1 MYDILFQKGRIGNV
15 ELKNRLVMSP
25 MGSNLAELDGSCGDA
40 MIAYYEERAKGGCGL
55 IMPEICRVNDAT
67 GAGSFR
73 QLSVTKDRHIAGLA
87 KLAAAIHKHGSKIFI
102 QLHHPGREGVSRLIG
117 GQPCVSASDRVCLYS
132 QQPTRALTHDEVLE
146 LIEQF
151 SDGAVRC
158 QKAGIDGIEL
168 HCAHG
173 YLLEQFL
180 SPYTNFREDEYGGS
194 FENRMRFVKEIIEKI
209 REKCGPDYP
218 VGMRL
223 SVDEM
228 LAHNGVTEPFID
240 LEEGVKIVK
249 YFEEVG
255 IDFIDVSCGIYET
268 LNWAIEPTSFPEGW
282 RRPMIQAVK
291 DAVNIPVMAVAAIR
305 SPEIAA
311 QFMEEGVY
319 DFAEFGRTWLAEP
332 EWGVKVQEG
341 RIDELNKCINCLRC
355 FETLLTINAQ
365 LQPFQCAVN
374 PRMGRELKLG
384 DLEPVTG
391 GKCAVVVGG
400 GPGGMQ
406 AAKTLAERGVKVTL
420 VDRKEELGGTIN
432 LAKLPPLKERM
443 QNYIDYMGTQLCK
456 LGVDVQLGKEV
467 TADDIAVM
475 NPDAVVLA
483 TGSKSIVPKSIP
495 GADGAN
501 VFTVEEAL
509 TGKVDLTGKHVAMIG
524 AGLTGLEAAEFLG
537 EKGIQVTV
545 VDMVDRPAPTAYIA
559 NVIDVMGRIKK
570 MDIGFEF
577 KNALKAVEADGVCI
591 ENVETGEQKKIACDA
606 VVMSL
611 GYKPD
616 QSLKA
621 ALEEKGICV
630 KLVGS
635 AIKDGTMGPATRSG
649 YDVGAELFRAP
660 KPSFVTPPEKMAAF
674 AKDCAMKKQEGVY
687 MLYATNPEAIR
698 RILPAP
704 LEPYALPLVYVSAN
718 HINEPTFAD
727 NYYESILGVY
737 ATYKGQLGL
746 YCISLVLGG
755 QGAEMATALGR
766 DVLAIPKKVDAEFV
780 IRKDDE
786 KGKVD
791 VSVARRG
798 TQLINMKL
806 RLGEYNH
813 PMMHLIMQAPAPG
826 KETKGFGYYF
836 HFDQIPDENGG
847 SKFSTCLTKVLCQ
860 YEYTGWIPAF
870 VEDFELKSSVDD
882 PWAELPVETI
892 IGAGYSNNNLF
903 LGNSLFCEKADPDE
917 VMPKIIPAW
926 YDLSAFGV
934 TGRK

>member
-1 MYDILFQKGRIGNV
+1 MYDILFQKGKIGNV

-40 MIAYYEERAKGGCGL
+40 MIAYYEARAKGGCGL
-55 IMPEICRVNDAT
+55 IIPEICRVNDAT

-73 QLSVTKDRHIAGLA
+73 QLSVTKDRHIAGLSR
-87 KLAAAIHKHGSKIFI
+87 LAAAIHKHGSKIFI
-102 QLHHPGREGVSRLIG
+102 QLHHPGREGVSKLIG

-132 QQPTRALTHDEVLE
+132 NQPTRALTHDEVLE

-168 HCAHG
+168 HCAHV

-180 SPYTNFREDEYGGS
+180 SPYTNFRDDEYGGS
-194 FENRMRFVKEIIEKI
+194 FENRMRFVKDIIDKI
-209 REKCGPDYP
+209 REKCGPDYV

-255 IDFIDVSCGIYET
+255 IDFFDVSCGIYET

-291 DAVNIPVMAVAAIR
+291 DAVNIPVMAVSAIR

-374 PRMGRELKLG
+374 PVMGRELKCG
-384 DLEPVTG
+384 NLEPVVG
-391 GKCAVVVGG
+391 EKKAVVVGG
-400 GPGGMQ
+400 GPGGMY

-420 VDRKEELGGTIN
+420 VDRQEELGGTVN

-443 QNYIDYMGTQLCK
+443 QNFIDYMGNQLCR

-467 TADDIAVM
+467 TADDIAAM
-475 NPDAVVLA
+475 GPDAVVLA
-483 TGSKSIVPKSIP
+483 TGSRSIVPKSIP

-501 VFTVEEAL
+501 VFTVEQAL
-509 TGKVDLTGKHVAMIG
+509 KGEVDFTGKHVAMIG

-537 EKGIQVTV
+537 EKGIKVTI

-559 NVIDVMGRIKK
+559 NVIDVMGRIKQ
-570 MDIGFEF
+570 MDVTLEL

-649 YDVGAELFRAP
+649 YDVGASLFAEA
-660 KPSFVTPPEKMAAF
+660 KPSFVTSPEKMAAF

-687 MLYATNPEAIR
+687 MLYATDPAKIR
-698 RILPAP
+698 EILPAP

-766 DVLAIPKKVDAEFV
+766 DVLSIPKKVDAEFV
-780 IRKDDE
+780 IRKNDE
-786 KGKVD
+786 TGKVD
-791 VSVARRG
+791 VSVSRRG
-798 TQLINMKL
+798 TQLIDMKL

-813 PMMHLIMQAPAPG
+813 PMTHLIFQAPSAG

-836 HFDQIPDENGG
+836 HFDQMPDENGG
-847 SKFSTCLTKVLCQ
+847 SKFSTSLTKVLCQ

-870 VEDFELKSSVDD
+870 VEDFKLKSSVDD
-882 PWAELPVETI
+882 PWADLPVETI
-892 IGAGYSNNNLF
+892 IGAGYSNNNLY
-903 LGNSLFCEKADPDE
+903 LGSSIFCEEADPDE

>member
-1 MYDILFQKGRIGNV
+1 MYDILFQKGKIGNV

-25 MGSNLAELDGSCGDA
+25 MGSNLAELDGSAGDA

-73 QLSVTKDRHIAGLA
+73 QLSVTKDRHIEGLA
-87 KLAAAIHKHGSKIFI
+87 KLAAAVHKHGSKIFI
-102 QLHHPGREGVSRLIG
+102 QLHHPGREGVSKLIG
-117 GQPCVSASDRVCLYS
+117 GKPCVSASDRMCLFS
-132 QQPTRALTHDEVLE
+132 RQETRALTLDEVHE

-180 SPYTNFREDEYGGS
+180 SPYTNFRTDEYGGN

-218 VGMRL
+218 VGIRL

-228 LAHNGVTEPFID
+228 LEYNGVKEDYIT

-268 LNWAIEPTSFPEGW
+268 MNFAIEPTSFPEGW

-291 DAVNIPVMAVAAIR
+291 DAVKIPVMAVSAIR

-311 QFMEEGVY
+311 QFIEEGVY

-341 RIDELNKCINCLRC
+341 RISELNKCINCLRC
-355 FETLLTINAQ
+355 FETLLGINAQ
-365 LQPFQCAVN
+365 LLPFQCAVN
-374 PRMGRELKLG
+374 PRMGREFKLG
-384 DLEPVTG
+384 DLEPAPA
-391 GKCAVVVGG
+391 GKTAIVVGG
-400 GPGGMQ
+400 GPGGMY
-406 AAKTLAERGVKVTL
+406 AARTLAQRGVKVTL
-420 VDRKEELGGTIN
+420 FDRKEELGGTIN

-443 QNYIDYMGTQLCK
+443 QNFIDYMSNELGR
-456 LGVDVQLGKEV
+456 LGVDVKLGKDV
-467 TADDIAVM
+467 SADDIAAM
-475 NPDAVVLA
+475 APDAVVLA
-483 TGSKSIVPKSIP
+483 TGSKSIVPSSIP

-509 TGKVDLTGKHVAMIG
+509 TGKVDFTGKHVAMIG
-524 AGLTGLEAAEFLG
+524 AGLTGLEAAECLG
-537 EKGIQVTV
+537 EKGIKVTI
-545 VDMVDRPAPTAYIA
+545 VDMVDRPAPTAYFA
-559 NVIDVMGRIKK
+559 NVMDVMSRIRK
-570 MDIGFEF
+570 MDVTLEL

-591 ENVETGEQKKIACDA
+591 ENVETGEQKKIECDA

-621 ALEEKGICV
+621 ALEEKGLCV

-635 AIKDGTMGPATRSG
+635 AIVDGTMGPATRSG
-649 YDVGAELFRAP
+649 YDVGAELFRAE
-660 KPSFVTPPEKMAAF
+660 KPSFIVSKEKMAKF
-674 AKDCAMKKQEGVY
+674 ATDCAMKKQEGIY
-687 MLYATNPEAIR
+687 MLYSTDPAAIR

-704 LEPYALPLVYVSAN
+704 LEPYSLPLVYLSAN

-766 DVLAIPKKVDAEFV
+766 DVLSIPKKVDAEFV
-780 IRKDDE
+780 IRKDDAA
-786 KGKVD
+786 GKVTVG
-791 VSVARRG
+791 VSRRG
-798 TQLINMKL
+798 TQLIDMTL

-813 PMMHLIMQAPAPG
+813 PMTHLIFQAPSAG
-826 KETKGFGYYF
+826 RQTQGYGYYM
-836 HFDQIPDENGG
+836 HFDQMPDAEGG
-847 SKFSTCLTKVLCQ
+847 FKFNTALTKVLCK
-860 YEYTGWIPAF
+860 YDYKGWIPAF
-870 VEDFELKSSVDD
+870 VEDLKLKSSVDD

-892 IGAGYSNNNLF
+892 IGAGYSQNDLY
-903 LGNSLFCEKADPDE
+903 LGPSQFVEEADPDE
-917 VMPKIIPAW
+917 VIPKILPAW